1 MGRRLEKGVYPF
13 TLFKI
18 YHNNMARSLKRNNKG
33 FTILEMAIVMAI
45 MGLLAGALVP
55 LAKSVYESRKASDI
69 DRQLKQAK
77 EVLLANYMAK
87 GYLPCP
93 DMTGAL
99 DTVGDGTEDCS
110 VGGGTIL
117 AGKLPYA
124 DLSFPPNDSTG
135 RPIRYVVLRQFTEH
149 SSVTNNLRRTR
160 CEILKNLPS
169 TAILVND
176 TGNMVRVPFLVFS
189 GGPEDRDGIG
199 GLADGDNRDGDSAYE
214 KKPSDDNFDDI
225 LEYGSAFEMY
235 RNCCGSIVVVNVN
248 SGSISEKYNQ
258 TLRVDQSFDGGSSW
272 ITGIGNAPDGGSSG
286 ELDIEVGSM
295 IRIYD
300 PQSGQYIANFVFG
313 GGEKTFVFD

>member
-1 MGRRLEKGVYPF
+1 
-13 TLFKI
+13 
-18 YHNNMARSLKRNNKG
+18 MAKPVNQRGFNG

-45 MGLLAGALVP
+45 MGLLAGALIP

-69 DRQLKQAK
+69 DNQLKQAR
-77 EVLLANYMAK
+77 EVLLASYRAM

-99 DTVGDGTEDCS
+99 DAIGDGTEDCS
-110 VGGGTIL
+110 AGSGTIL

-149 SSVTNNLRRTR
+149 STVTNALRRTR

-176 TGNMVRVPFLVFS
+176 TGNIVRVPFLVFS
-189 GGPEDRDGIG
+189 GGPEDRDLAG
-199 GLADGDNRDGDSAYE
+199 GLADGDNRDGDATYE
-214 KKPSDDNFDDI
+214 KKPSDDYFDDI
-225 LEYGSAFEMY
+225 LEYGSAYEMY
-235 RNCCGSIVVVNVN
+235 QECCGTIVVVNVN
-248 SGSISEKYNQ
+248 SGSINEQYDQ
-258 TLRVDQSFDGGSSW
+258 TLRIDQSFDGGASW
-272 ITGIGNAPDGGSSG
+272 ITSIGTAPDGNSSG

-300 PQSGQYIANFVFG
+300 PQSGQFIANFVFG
-313 GGEKTFVFD
+313 GGKKTLVFD